1 METKSEIEL
10 HLHPY
15 FNKYGLE
22 HIVKAMEE
30 NEINVAAVEFLNG
43 SAFESIQLSTKDMAK
58 KGYDMQVDSKAA
70 RIEKEGKK
78 YYILRAAELT
88 TKENFHIL
96 TIGGDT
102 IKPHQPMYKMVE
114 RAINQDLIVI
124 LDHILVNNKMLNT
137 EISRE
142 EERKVRKICRK
153 YSGNVAMEW
162 NGYCIPWVRELLGG
176 RDVNSKIIKL
186 SESMK
191 RHGYNTP
198 VVADTDLHARS
209 KRALKMIGTARMI
222 SEIKLE
228 SGKEIVK
235 SLKNNIFSEKYENI
249 YDTIPFFSHFLPYFA
264 IPHMLGKFYHRPR
277 G

>member
-22 HIVKAMEE
+22 EIVKAMEE
-30 NEINVAAVEFLNG
+30 NEISVTAVEFLNG
-43 SAFESIQLSTKDMAK
+43 SAFESIQLSTKEMAK

-70 RIEKEGKK
+70 RIEKEGKQ

-102 IKPHQPMYKMVE
+102 IKPHQPITKMVE
-114 RAINQDLIVI
+114 QAINQDLIVI
-124 LDHILVNNKMLNT
+124 LDHILVNNKMLNM
-137 EISRE
+137 EISKE
-142 EERKVRKICRK
+142 EERKIRKTCRRN
-153 YSGNVAMEW
+153 SGEIALEW

-176 RDVNSKIIKL
+176 VDVNERIIKL

-191 RHGYNTP
+191 RHGYNIP
-198 VVADTDLHARS
+198 VIADTDLHARS
-209 KRALKMIGTARMI
+209 KRALKMIGTARII

-249 YDTIPFFSHFLPYFA
+249 YDTVPFFSHFLPYFA
-264 IPHMLGKFYHRPR
+264 IPHMLGKFYHRP
-277 G
+277 GG